1 MTTASVE
8 DLERACG
15 AVGELIAGIGSH
27 QWMAPTPCTEWN
39 VRDVINHLVGMNLV
53 FAALLDG
60 RAMPERWADHL
71 GDDPLGAYQSS
82 AAALRDA
89 FGRPGVMERSYAG
102 PLGNANGAERLQ
114 IRLYD
119 LLAHGWDLGQATG
132 IPARLPSD
140 LAEQA
145 LAFVRDQLSTQPR
158 TGRFAEPQPIDDT
171 ATAIERLAAFLGRQV
186 RPEL

>member
-1 MTTASVE
+1 
-8 DLERACG
+8 
-15 AVGELIAGIGSH
+15 
-27 QWMAPTPCTEWN
+27 
-39 VRDVINHLVGMNLV
+39 
-53 FAALLDG
+53 
-60 RAMPERWADHL
+60 
-71 GDDPLGAYQSS
+71 
-82 AAALRDA
+82 
-89 FGRPGVMERSYAG
+89 
-102 PLGNANGAERLQ
+102 LGNATGAERLQ

-158 TGRFAEPQPIDDT
+158 TGRFTEPQPIDDT